1 MKKLFFAVLLAAVA
15 ASCTSKVSREEA
27 ERVYKELSAGYERI
41 HHKVIQPAEGYLQ
54 YPYLIPAGFYKQT
67 WDWDGFFMGCWFI
80 DKGKPEYMKWWA
92 LTFLAGVEDNGYVVG
107 CMTTTGPR
115 KMHGSFAMK
124 PFLSQ
129 GVKRASEALGDY
141 EWVRPHYDK
150 LTKVLSYRD
159 SVQLDSTYNLYFWE
173 NAFQSGADNNP
184 ALNYFKQDGRSYLAT
199 DCSVMQ
205 MQEFKAQAAI
215 AAALGYKEDAA
226 IYAAKAEAVGKAVM
240 EHLWCDEDKIFYNMD
255 RELKTLY
262 KRVSY
267 SCFWPLA
274 VGLAPREDGR
284 KMIRKYLLS
293 EEHMLSPYG
302 LRTLSVSDP
311 EYNNRNIIRPF
322 SNWQGPLWAPSTCV
336 YVEAMEL
343 YGFRRQQL
351 DVLVPLARLMLNDV
365 YTHET
370 MHENYHAETGEGLA
384 PATTKVDENG
394 KFIGFIS
401 WNLCMESLLKRAL
414 TPMR

>member
-1 MKKLFFAVLLAAVA
+1 MRRIIYILTSVLVIS
-15 ASCTSKVSREEA
+15 SCVQHVSRTEA
-27 ERVYKELSAGYERI
+27 EQVHKELSAGYERI
-41 HHKVIQPAEGYLQ
+41 YHKVIQPAEGYLQ

-80 DKGKPEYMKWWA
+80 QKGKPEYMKYWA
-92 LTFLAGVEDNGYVVG
+92 LNFLAGVEDNGYVVG
-107 CMTTTGPR
+107 CMTTKGPR

-129 GVKRASEALGDY
+129 GVARACEALGDY

-150 LTKVLSYRD
+150 LVKVLAYRD
-159 SVQLDSTYNLYFWE
+159 SVQLDPEYNLYFWE

-184 ALNYFKQDGRSYLAT
+184 ALNYFAQDGRSYLAT
-199 DCSVMQ
+199 DCSIMQ
-205 MQEFKAQAAI
+205 MQEFRSQAAI
-215 AAALGYKEDAA
+215 ASALGYEEDAA
-226 IYAAKAEAVGKAVM
+226 LYTAKAEAVSEAVN
-240 EHLWCDEDKIFYNMD
+240 EYLWCEEDKIYYNMD

-267 SCFWPLA
+267 SSFWPLA
-274 VGLAPREDGR
+274 VGLASQKDGR
-284 KMIRKYLLS
+284 EMIRSYLLS

-302 LRTLSVSDP
+302 LRSLSRSDP
-311 EYNNRNIIRPF
+311 EFNNRNIIRPF
-322 SNWQGPLWAPSTCV
+322 SNWQGPVWAPATCV
-336 YVEAMEL
+336 YVEAMDI
-343 YGFRRQQL
+343 YGFKKEQL
-351 DVLVPLARLMLNDV
+351 DVLVPLAKLMLDDV

-370 MHENYHAETGEGLA
+370 MHENYHSETGEGLA

-401 WNLCMESLLKRAL
+401 WNLCVESLLERAL
-414 TPMR
+414 AY

>member
-1 MKKLFFAVLLAAVA
+1 MKRYMLPLLSALIV
-15 ASCTSKVSREEA
+15 ASCAPHVSRTEA
-27 ERVYKELSAGYERI
+27 EQVYEELSAGYEKI
-41 HHKVIQPAEGYLQ
+41 YHKVIQPAEGYLQ

-80 DKGKPEYMKWWA
+80 QKGKPEYMKYWA
-92 LTFLAGVEDNGYVVG
+92 LNFLAGVEDNGYVVG
-107 CMTTTGPR
+107 CMTTKGPR

-129 GVKRASEALGDY
+129 GVARACEALGDY

-150 LTKVLSYRD
+150 LVKVLAYRD
-159 SVQLDSTYNLYFWE
+159 SVQLDPECNLYFWE

-184 ALNYFKQDGRSYLAT
+184 ALNYFAQDGRSYLAT
-199 DCSVMQ
+199 DCSIMQ
-205 MQEFKAQAAI
+205 MQEFRSQAAI
-215 AAALGYKEDAA
+215 ARALGYEEDAA
-226 IYAAKAEAVGKAVM
+226 LYTAKAEAVSEAVN
-240 EHLWCDEDKIFYNMD
+240 EYLWCEEDKIYYNMD

-267 SCFWPLA
+267 SSFWPLA
-274 VGLAPREDGR
+274 VGLASEKDGR
-284 KMIRKYLLS
+284 EMIRRYLLS

-302 LRTLSVSDP
+302 LRSLSRSDP
-311 EYNNRNIIRPF
+311 EFNNRNIIRPF
-322 SNWQGPLWAPSTCV
+322 SNWQGPVWAPATCV
-336 YVEAMEL
+336 YVEAMDI
-343 YGFRRQQL
+343 YGFKKEQL
-351 DVLVPLARLMLNDV
+351 DVLVPLAKLMLDDV

-370 MHENYHAETGEGLA
+370 MHENYHSETGEGLA

-401 WNLCMESLLKRAL
+401 WNLCVESLLERAL
-414 TPMR
+414 AY

>member
-1 MKKLFFAVLLAAVA
+1 MRRIIYILTSVLVIS
-15 ASCTSKVSREEA
+15 SCVQHVSRTEA
-27 ERVYKELSAGYERI
+27 EQVHKELSAGYERI
-41 HHKVIQPAEGYLQ
+41 YHKVIQPAEGYLQ

-80 DKGKPEYMKWWA
+80 SKGKPEYMKYWA
-92 LTFLAGVEDNGYVVG
+92 LNFLAGVEENGYVVG
-107 CMTTTGPR
+107 CMTTKGPR

-129 GVKRASEALGDY
+129 GVERASEALNDY
-141 EWVRPHYDK
+141 EWVRPHYDDLK
-150 LTKVLSYRD
+150 KVLAYRD
-159 SVQLDSTYNLYFWE
+159 TVYLDTDYNLYFWE

-184 ALNYFKQDGRSYLAT
+184 ALNYFKQDSRSYLAT
-199 DCSVMQ
+199 DFSVMQ
-205 MQEFKAQAAI
+205 MQEFKAQAVI
-215 AAALGYKEDAA
+215 AAALGYEDDAA
-226 IYAAKAEAVGKAVM
+226 MYSAKADAVAKAIN
-240 EHLWCDEDKIFYNMD
+240 EHLWCDEDKMYYNLD

-262 KRVSY
+262 RRVSY
-267 SCFWPLA
+267 SSFWPLA
-274 VGLAPREDGR
+274 VGLAPKSDGR
-284 KMIRKYLLS
+284 AMIRKYLLA

-302 LRTLSVSDP
+302 LRTLSASDP

-322 SNWQGPLWAPSTCV
+322 SNWQGPLWAPATCV
-336 YVEAMEL
+336 YVEAMEN
-343 YGFRRQQL
+343 YGFKREQL
-351 DVLVPLARLMLNDV
+351 DVIVPLARLMLDDV

-401 WNLCMESLLKRAL
+401 WNLCVESLLERAL
-414 TPMR
+414 KKNL

>member
-1 MKKLFFAVLLAAVA
+1 MKKYLLIIVSVLIA
-15 ASCTSKVSREEA
+15 ASCATHVSRTEA
-27 ERVYKELSAGYERI
+27 EQVYEELSAGYEKI
-41 HHKVIQPAEGYLQ
+41 YYKVIQPAEGYLQ

-80 DKGKPEYMKWWA
+80 QKGKPEYMKYWA
-92 LTFLAGVEDNGYVVG
+92 LNFLAGVEDNGYVVG
-107 CMTTTGPR
+107 CMTTKGPR

-129 GVKRASEALGDY
+129 GVARACEALGDY

-150 LTKVLSYRD
+150 LVKVLAYRD
-159 SVQLDSTYNLYFWE
+159 SVQLDPEYNLYFWE

-184 ALNYFKQDGRSYLAT
+184 ALNYFAQDGRSYLAT
-199 DCSVMQ
+199 DCSIMQ
-205 MQEFKAQAAI
+205 MQEFRSQAAI
-215 AAALGYKEDAA
+215 ARALGYEEDAA
-226 IYAAKAEAVGKAVM
+226 LYTAKAEAVSEAVN
-240 EHLWCDEDKIFYNMD
+240 EYLWCEEDKIYYNMD

-267 SCFWPLA
+267 SSFWPLA
-274 VGLAPREDGR
+274 VGLASEKDGR
-284 KMIRKYLLS
+284 EMIRRYLLS

-302 LRTLSVSDP
+302 LRSLSRSDP
-311 EYNNRNIIRPF
+311 EFNNRNIIRPF
-322 SNWQGPLWAPSTCV
+322 SNWQGPVWAPATCV
-336 YVEAMEL
+336 YVEAMDI
-343 YGFRRQQL
+343 YGFKKEQL
-351 DVLVPLARLMLNDV
+351 DVLVPLAKLMLDDV

-370 MHENYHAETGEGLA
+370 MHENYHSETGEGLA

-401 WNLCMESLLKRAL
+401 WNLCVESLLERAL
-414 TPMR
+414 AY

>member
-1 MKKLFFAVLLAAVA
+1 MKKYLLIIVSVLIA
-15 ASCTSKVSREEA
+15 ASCATHVSRTEA
-27 ERVYKELSAGYERI
+27 EQVYEELSAGYEKI
-41 HHKVIQPAEGYLQ
+41 YHKVIQPAEGYLQ

-80 DKGKPEYMKWWA
+80 QKGKPEYMKYWA
-92 LTFLAGVEDNGYVVG
+92 LNFLAGVEDNGYVVG
-107 CMTTTGPR
+107 CMTTKGPR

-129 GVKRASEALGDY
+129 GVARACEALGDY

-150 LTKVLSYRD
+150 LVKVLAYRD
-159 SVQLDSTYNLYFWE
+159 SVQLDPEYNLYFWE

-184 ALNYFKQDGRSYLAT
+184 ALNYFAQDGRSYLAT
-199 DCSVMQ
+199 DCSIMQ
-205 MQEFKAQAAI
+205 MQEFRSQAAI
-215 AAALGYKEDAA
+215 ARALGYEEDAA
-226 IYAAKAEAVGKAVM
+226 LYTAKAEAVSEAVNKY
-240 EHLWCDEDKIFYNMD
+240 LWCEEDKIYYNMD

-267 SCFWPLA
+267 SSFWPLA
-274 VGLAPREDGR
+274 VGLASEKDGR
-284 KMIRKYLLS
+284 EMIRRYLLS

-302 LRTLSVSDP
+302 LRSLSRSDP
-311 EYNNRNIIRPF
+311 EFNNRNIIRPF
-322 SNWQGPLWAPSTCV
+322 SNWQGPVWAPATCV
-336 YVEAMEL
+336 YVEAMDI
-343 YGFRRQQL
+343 YGFKKEQL
-351 DVLVPLARLMLNDV
+351 DVLVPLAKLMLDDV

-370 MHENYHAETGEGLA
+370 MHENYHSETGEGLA

-401 WNLCMESLLKRAL
+401 WNLCVESLLERAL
-414 TPMR
+414 AY

>member
-1 MKKLFFAVLLAAVA
+1 MKRLFAAMISGFVLI
-15 ASCTSKVSREEA
+15 SCVQHVSKQEA
-27 ERVYKELSAGYERI
+27 EQVYAELSAGYQKI
-41 HHKVIQPAEGYLQ
+41 YHKVIQQPDGYLQ

-80 DKGKPEYMKWWA
+80 DKGMPEYMQYWA

-107 CMTTTGPR
+107 CMTTKGPR

-129 GVKRASEALGDY
+129 GVQRYSEAAGDY
-141 EWVRPHYDK
+141 EWVRPHYEK
-150 LTKVLSYRD
+150 LTRALAYRD

-184 ALNYFKQDGRSYLAT
+184 ALNYFAQDKRSYLAT

-215 AAALGYKEDAA
+215 AMALGYEEDAA
-226 IYAAKAEAVGKAVM
+226 LYKSKADAVADAIMK
-240 EHLWCDEDKIFYNMD
+240 HLWCDEDKIFYNMD
-255 RELKTLY
+255 RELGTLY

-267 SCFWPLA
+267 SSFWPLA
-274 VGLAPREDGR
+274 VGLAPEADGR
-284 KMIRKYLLS
+284 AMIKKYLLS
-293 EEHMLSPYG
+293 EDHMLSPHG
-302 LRTLSVSDP
+302 LRSLSKQDP
-311 EYNNRNIIRPF
+311 EFNNRNIIKPF
-322 SNWQGPLWAPSTCV
+322 SNWQGPIWAPATCV
-336 YVEAMEL
+336 YVEAMDI
-343 YGFRRQQL
+343 YGFKKEQL
-351 DVLVPLARLMLNDV
+351 DVLVPLAKLMLDDV
-365 YTHET
+365 NTHET
-370 MHENYHAETGEGLA
+370 MHENYHSETGEGLA

-414 TPMR
+414 N